1 MFSFHS
7 PISIAL
13 ALALACSGCSFC
25 FVTPP
30 PIPHKQP
37 VARPEANCSTSVAA
51 PVIDGL
57 ITGYQVFR
65 TGYALQA
72 SDRDYNAVPISREAD
87 MAIGIGMSALFL
99 ASTIYGG
106 VNVAACKRL
115 KHGPP
120 SEQGDGADGDRT
132 NGWRINKEAPEPW
145 HSPRPAAPAPAPQ
158 QPAAPAKSQVGGHGE
173 PTPAVSEPA
182 PATPAPTT
190 PAATTPAPTTPREAT
205 PPPATPAAPAPVPP
219 APAKAEFPGPP

>member
-1 MFSFHS
+1 VFSFHS
-7 PISIAL
+7 PIRIVVAL
-13 ALALACSGCSFC
+13 ALASCGCSFC

-30 PIPHKQP
+30 PVPHKQP
-37 VARPEANCSTSVAA
+37 VARPEADCSTSVVA

-115 KHGPP
+115 KHGPV
-120 SEQGDGADGDRT
+120 SDLDNGADEDRT

-145 HSPRPAAPAPAPQ
+145 QSPRPVAPAP
-158 QPAAPAKSQVGGHGE
+158 V
-173 PTPAVSEPA
+173 
-182 PATPAPTT
+182 TPAPTT
-190 PAATTPAPTTPREAT
+190 PAPTTPSEGT
-205 PPPATPAAPAPVPP
+205 PPPAPPAPAPVP
-219 APAKAEFPGPP
+219 APAKTEFPDPP